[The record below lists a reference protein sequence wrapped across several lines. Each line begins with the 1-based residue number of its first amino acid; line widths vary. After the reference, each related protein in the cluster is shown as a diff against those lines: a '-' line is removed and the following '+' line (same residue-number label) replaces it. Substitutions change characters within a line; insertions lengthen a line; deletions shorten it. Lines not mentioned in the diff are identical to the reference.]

1 MNISIA
7 WTIDK
12 LKITYEAVTNFR
24 ETEKLKLGSV
34 RQLKGLGGMHSH

>member
-12 LKITYEAVTNFR
+12 LKITSETVTNVR
-24 ETEKLKLGSV
+24 DCMNWEIETG
-34 RQLKGLGGMHSH
+34 H